1 MRASRLATITAL
13 LVVGG
18 LGLLTLSHGGEAES
32 RIAKRSVAP
41 PFASGDD
48 AANIALRRTAD
59 RVLLRWVA
67 RRTGILRLLDV
78 RVKFSSPG
86 YGGGSSGILRATTHP
101 VRRDGRPHTSTVLA
115 QQELVPAQS
124 ASGGSIALTM
134 GFGVEAGQEF
144 ATIIQNAAPDPSRD
158 YFSAN
163 FLFARRGLVGANA
176 RNERESEARDA
187 RYGLDPRELVGFS
200 RDGGVSWRLPGGPY
214 GPNGGRAF
222 LPTYVQEFAN
232 GAREGQVYYW
242 GRPISGTVAM
252 IYHARSR
259 PWTITRI
266 GASSAG
272 GSAEVV
278 LTVDDVPRATA
289 TLSGT
294 GFVSAKINPVVVPSG
309 SSVKLTTTTGEGG
322 LLLRQ
327 LFADAVWA
335 RLAGLGAGSDWYLEQ
350 DPETAVPLYPL
361 PFFASVSR

>member
-1 MRASRLATITAL
+1 MRASRLASIAVL

-18 LGLLTLSHGGEAES
+18 LGLLTLSHRGEAEP
-32 RIAKRSVAP
+32 RIANTSLAP

-48 AANIALRRTAD
+48 AANIPLGRAAD

-67 RRTGILRLLDV
+67 RRTGILRVLDV

-86 YGGGSSGILRATTHP
+86 YGGGSSGILRATTRP
-101 VRRDGRPHTSTVLA
+101 VRRDGSPRTSTVLA
-115 QQELVPAQS
+115 QQELIPAQS

-144 ATIIQNAAPDPSRD
+144 ATIIQNAAPDPRSD
-158 YFSAN
+158 YFSIN

-176 RNERESEARDA
+176 RNERKSEARDA

-200 RDGGVSWRLPGGPY
+200 RDGGASWRLPGGPY

-232 GAREGQVYYW
+232 GVAEGQVYYW
-242 GRPISGTVAM
+242 SRSISGTVAM

-272 GSAEVV
+272 GSAEVA
-278 LTVDDVPRATA
+278 LLIDDVPRRTA

-294 GFVSAKINPVVVPSG
+294 GFVSAEITPVVVPSG
-309 SSVKLTTTTGEGG
+309 STVALTTTTGDGG

-335 RLAGLGAGSDWYLEQ
+335 RLVRLGTGSGWYLEQ

>member
-1 MRASRLATITAL
+1 MRASRLASIAAL

-18 LGLLTLSHGGEAES
+18 VGFLTLSHRGEAEP
-32 RIAKRSVAP
+32 RIAKTSVAP

-59 RVLLRWVA
+59 RVLLRWIA
-67 RRTGILRLLDV
+67 RRTGILRVLDV

-101 VRRDGRPHTSTVLA
+101 VRRDGRPRASTVLA

-124 ASGGSIALTM
+124 ASGGSIALRM

-144 ATIIQNAAPDPSRD
+144 ATIIQNSAPDPSRD

-163 FLFARRGLVGANA
+163 FLFVRRGLLGANA
-176 RNERESEARDA
+176 RNEREPKAWDA

-200 RDGGVSWRLPGGPY
+200 RDGGATWRLPGGPY

-222 LPTYVQEFAN
+222 LPTYVQEFVN
-232 GAREGQVYYW
+232 GVREGQVYYW
-242 GRPISGTVAM
+242 GRPISGMVTMV
-252 IYHARSR
+252 YHARSR
-259 PWTITRI
+259 PWTITHI

-272 GSAEVV
+272 GSADVA
-278 LTVDDVPRATA
+278 LAIDDVPRATA
-289 TLSGT
+289 TLRGT
-294 GFVSAKINPVVVPSG
+294 GFVSAKINPVVVPPG
-309 SSVKLTTTTGEGG
+309 SNVELTTTTGDGG

-335 RLAGLGAGSDWYLEQ
+335 RLARLGTGSGWYLDQE
-350 DPETAVPLYPL
+350 PETAVPLYPL
-361 PFFASVSR
+361 PFFTSVSR

>member
-1 MRASRLATITAL
+1 MRASRLASIAAL

-18 LGLLTLSHGGEAES
+18 VGFLTLSHRGEAEP
-32 RIAKRSVAP
+32 RIAKTSVAP

-59 RVLLRWVA
+59 RVLLRWIA
-67 RRTGILRLLDV
+67 RRTGILRVLDV

-101 VRRDGRPHTSTVLA
+101 VRRDGRPRTSTVFA

-144 ATIIQNAAPDPSRD
+144 ATIIQNAAPDPHGD

-176 RNERESEARDA
+176 RNERGSEARDA

-200 RDGGVSWRLPGGPY
+200 RDGGATWRLPGGPY

-222 LPTYVQEFAN
+222 LPTYVQEFAD
-232 GAREGQVYYW
+232 GVAEGQVYYW
-242 GRPISGTVAM
+242 GRPISGMVTMV
-252 IYHARSR
+252 YHARSR

-272 GSAEVV
+272 GSAKVV
-278 LTVDDVPRATA
+278 LAIDDVPRATA

-309 SSVKLTTTTGEGG
+309 SKVELTTTTGDGG

-327 LFADAVWA
+327 LFADAIWA
-335 RLAGLGAGSDWYLEQ
+335 RLARLGTGSGWYLEQ

-361 PFFASVSR
+361 PFFTSVSR